1 MDKKTKIMEKTS
13 LRTSKAMF
21 STCNVFAC
29 ILQNLDLSLAKFMFT
44 PLSGHVLHD
53 VNNSV
58 KRKQSII
65 FFNFF
70 QIITCVFILKQLFP
84 LGTVIMVSIHLD
96 FVLVNIIILT
106 NVYEFKNL

>member
-58 KRKQSII
+58 KRKQDII
-65 FFNFF
+65 FSLFSNNHLCVYTKT
-70 QIITCVFILKQLFP
+70 IIP
-84 LGTVIMVSIHLD
+84 LRYSDYGEYSPRLR
-96 FVLVNIIILT
+96 LGKYYNINECL
-106 NVYEFKNL
+106 

>member
-44 PLSGHVLHD
+44 PLSEHVLHD

-58 KRKQSII
+58 KRKQAII
-65 FFNFF
+65 FSLFSNNHLCVYTKT
-70 QIITCVFILKQLFP
+70 IIP
-84 LGTVIMVSIHLD
+84 LRHSDYGEYSPRLRLD
-96 FVLVNIIILT
+96 K
-106 NVYEFKNL
+106 YCE